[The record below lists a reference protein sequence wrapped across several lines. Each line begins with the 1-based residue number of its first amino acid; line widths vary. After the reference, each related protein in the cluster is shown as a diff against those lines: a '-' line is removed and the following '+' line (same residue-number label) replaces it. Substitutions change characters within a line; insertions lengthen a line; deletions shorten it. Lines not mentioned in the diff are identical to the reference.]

1 MTLSSIFFMQEV
13 SVWRSLGD
21 VLIGLVL
28 CDITSSPVIESL
40 WLCRKQ
46 QLPVSEVNHGLIP
59 VPTLE

>member
-1 MTLSSIFFMQEV
+1 MTLSCVFFTQEV
-13 SVWRSLGD
+13 SVWRSLSD